1 MYKENKDSKINF
13 SSEKIKCNEKLHQSR
28 KNKNLSCKFIS
39 RNILWYEGEQEM
51 NEIIAI

>member
-1 MYKENKDSKINF
+1 MKNYTRVE
-13 SSEKIKCNEKLHQSR
+13 